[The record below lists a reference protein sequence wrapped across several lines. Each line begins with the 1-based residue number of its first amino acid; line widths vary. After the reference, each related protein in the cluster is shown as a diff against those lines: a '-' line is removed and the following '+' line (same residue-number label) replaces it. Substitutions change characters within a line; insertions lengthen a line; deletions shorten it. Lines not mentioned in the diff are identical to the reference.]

1 MNHPLFISIR
11 ENFVKLLKDGNNSY
25 KYVRQYREKINKY
38 IEEDETILKQ
48 LLYMLL
54 VIYSEKEK
62 CRFHTNDDIAAKI
75 EKDIITDALK
85 ILKEDKYK
93 DQKIIE
99 INELAKTVSVEPCA
113 KTVSVEPCAKTVSV
127 EPCAK
132 TIDKSYFLIYE
143 RKYGFPANINT
154 NEITEITDENARDIY
169 TNFNTIKKLLELT
182 EDQNEKYKEIYDY
195 LFCLYYFSKP
205 LELVTS

>member
-1 MNHPLFISIR
+1 
-11 ENFVKLLKDGNNSY
+11 
-25 KYVRQYREKINKY
+25 
-38 IEEDETILKQ
+38 
-48 LLYMLL
+48 MLL

-99 INELAKTVSVEPCA
+99 INELI

-182 EDQNEKYKEIYDY
+182 EDQNEKYKEIEDY